1 MSLTVSLSP
10 ESEARLR
17 ERASAEGV
25 EPSAYAS
32 KLLETAV
39 ARQSLE
45 DVLAPLREE
54 FAASGTADEQLL
66 EEITAARDAYRAQR

>member
-17 ERASAEGV
+17 QRATAEGV
-25 EPSAYAS
+25 EPGAYAS
-32 KLLETAV
+32 KLLEIAV
-39 ARQSLE
+39 ARQSLQ

-54 FAASGTADEQLL
+54 FAASGTTDDQLL
-66 EEITAARDAYRAQR
+66 EEITAARDVFRAQR